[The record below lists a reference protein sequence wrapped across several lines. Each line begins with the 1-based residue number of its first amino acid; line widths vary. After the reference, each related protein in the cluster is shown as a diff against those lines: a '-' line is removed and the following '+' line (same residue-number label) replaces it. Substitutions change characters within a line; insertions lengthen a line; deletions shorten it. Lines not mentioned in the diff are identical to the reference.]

1 MEAIDVRGGLTNWS
15 AALLLGWVALSAQ
28 AAPADDFQRGQL
40 AFHRGD
46 VVGAMSA
53 LRPAAQAGHGPSQAL
68 LAFILDR
75 ADFPDD
81 ALALYRDAAAQGEV
95 EGHAGLA
102 NAYLTGRG
110 VAKDEK
116 QAAVHFSKAAD
127 GGHARAIEAMADA
140 WLKGQW
146 GLDAAADGPAAR
158 AALLRAAERGQ
169 LPSAEALAVA
179 FAQGRYGLTA
189 DNAEAGRWQARVADL
204 RKQRSAN
211 AAAKARR

>member
-1 MEAIDVRGGLTNWS
+1 MAGGLKRGS
-15 AALLLGWVALSAQ
+15 AGLLLCLAALAART
-28 AAPADDFQRGQL
+28 APADDFQRGQL
-40 AFHRGD
+40 AYHRGD

-75 ADFPDD
+75 ADFPEE
-81 ALALYRDAAAQGEV
+81 ALVLYRDAAAQGEI
-95 EGHAGLA
+95 EGLAGLA

-116 QAAVHFSKAAD
+116 RAALHFSKAAD
-127 GGHARAIEAMADA
+127 GGHARAIEALADA

-158 AALLRAAERGQ
+158 AALLRAAERGH
-169 LPSAEALAVA
+169 LPSAEALALA
-179 FAQGRYGLTA
+179 FAQGQYGLAVDKT
-189 DNAEAGRWQARVADL
+189 EAGRWQARVADL
-204 RKQRSAN
+204 RKQRSAS
-211 AAAKARR
+211 AAARASR

>member
-1 MEAIDVRGGLTNWS
+1 MRAGLTSWS
-15 AALLLGWVALSAQ
+15 AALLLCWAAFAAH

-75 ADFPDD
+75 ADFPEE

-95 EGHAGLA
+95 EGQAGLA

-116 QAAVHFSKAAD
+116 QAALHFSKAAD

-146 GLDAAADGPAAR
+146 GLDAMADGPAAR
-158 AALLRAAERGQ
+158 AALLRAAERGH
-169 LPSAEALAVA
+169 LASAEALARA
-179 FAQGRYGLTA
+179 FAQGGYGLAA
-189 DNAEAGRWQARVADL
+189 DKTEAGRWQARVADL
-204 RKQRSAN
+204 RKQRSAS
-211 AAAKARR
+211 ATPKASR